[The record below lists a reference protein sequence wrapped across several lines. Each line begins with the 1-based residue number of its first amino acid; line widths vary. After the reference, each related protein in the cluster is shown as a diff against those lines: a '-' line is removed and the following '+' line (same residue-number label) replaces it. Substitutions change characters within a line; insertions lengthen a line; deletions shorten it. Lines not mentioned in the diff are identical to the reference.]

1 MNHYSFP
8 SIIRHA
14 LSGHRHWQP
23 AWRSPEPKSHYDV
36 VIVGAGGHGLATAY
50 YLAKKHGITNVGV
63 LEKGWLGGG
72 NTGRNTTVVR
82 SNYFYPESTRFF
94 DHSLKLYES
103 LSRELNYNL
112 MLSQGGV
119 TNLAH
124 SRHDM
129 ELFERWSNALQL
141 QGVDAEMLTTEQ
153 IQARFAALDCSPQAR
168 YPVWGGFIQH
178 RGGVVRHDAV
188 AWGFAR
194 AASALGVDIIQ
205 NCEVRDIV
213 QSAGRIQG
221 VKTSR
226 GMIRTDKL
234 ALCVAGHSTVLA
246 AKAGLPLPI
255 SSQPLQAMVS
265 EPIKPVLN
273 GMVISPVVHAY
284 VSQSDRG
291 EILLGGGAD
300 RYPSYGQRGN
310 FPLIEDTVAAMLG
323 LFPSFSR
330 LKLMRQW
337 AGIVD
342 ITPDTSPIMGLTPI
356 SGLYFSGG
364 WGTGGFKAI
373 PAGGDCM
380 AYTIAHNRPHAL
392 IEPFGLARFVTGALV
407 DEGAASGVAH

>member
-1 MNHYSFP
+1 MQRYSFP
-8 SIIRHA
+8 AIIRHA
-14 LSGHRHWQP
+14 LSGHRKWQP
-23 AWRSPEPKSHYDV
+23 AWRNPQPKAQYDV
-36 VIVGAGGHGLATAY
+36 VIVGGGGHGLATAY
-50 YLAKKHGITNVGV
+50 YLAKQHGITNVAV
-63 LEKGWLGGG
+63 LEKGWIGGG

-94 DHSLKLYES
+94 DHSLKLYEG

-129 ELFERWSNALQL
+129 EMFERWSNALQL
-141 QGVDAEMLTTEQ
+141 QGVDAEMLSTEQ
-153 IQARFAALDCSPQAR
+153 IQDRFPLLDTSPEAR

-188 AWGFAR
+188 AWGYAR

-205 NCEVRDIV
+205 NCEVTDIL
-213 QSAGRIQG
+213 QSAGQIQG
-221 VKTSR
+221 VQTSR
-226 GMIRTDKL
+226 GKIRTDKL

-246 AKAGLPLPI
+246 AKVGLPLPI

-265 EPIKPVLN
+265 EPVKPVLN
-273 GMVISPVVHAY
+273 GMVISPIVHAY

-310 FPLIEDTVAAMLG
+310 YP
-323 LFPSFSR
+323 
-330 LKLMRQW
+330 
-337 AGIVD
+337 
-342 ITPDTSPIMGLTPI
+342 
-356 SGLYFSGG
+356 
-364 WGTGGFKAI
+364 
-373 PAGGDCM
+373 
-380 AYTIAHNRPHAL
+380 
-392 IEPFGLARFVTGALV
+392 
-407 DEGAASGVAH
+407 

>member
-1 MNHYSFP
+1 MQNYSLL
-8 SIIRHA
+8 SIAKHA

-23 AWRSPEPKSHYDV
+23 AWRNPEPKPHYDV
-36 VIVGAGGHGLATAY
+36 VIVGGGGHGLATAY
-50 YLAKKHGITNVGV
+50 YLAKNHGITNVAV

-94 DHSLKLYES
+94 DHSLKLYEG

-129 ELFERWSNALQL
+129 EMFERWSNALQL

-153 IQARFAALDCSPQAR
+153 IQDRFPLLDTSPEAR

-188 AWGFAR
+188 AWGYAR

-205 NCEVRDIV
+205 NCEVTDIL
-213 QSAGRIQG
+213 QSAGRFRACKPQEG
-221 VKTSR
+221 R
-226 GMIRTDKL
+226 F
-234 ALCVAGHSTVLA
+234 A
-246 AKAGLPLPI
+246 PI
-255 SSQPLQAMVS
+255 SWRSVSPGIQPCWRLRWDCRCRLAVSLLQAMVS
-265 EPIKPVLN
+265 EPVKPVLN
-273 GMVISPVVHAY
+273 GMVISPIVHAY

-310 FPLIEDTVAAMLG
+310 Y
-323 LFPSFSR
+323 PS
-330 LKLMRQW
+330 
-337 AGIVD
+337 D
-342 ITPDTSPIMGLTPI
+342 
-356 SGLYFSGG
+356 
-364 WGTGGFKAI
+364 
-373 PAGGDCM
+373 
-380 AYTIAHNRPHAL
+380 
-392 IEPFGLARFVTGALV
+392 
-407 DEGAASGVAH
+407 

>member
-1 MNHYSFP
+1 MNPTDQALIDAVVKEGSHRAFAELVKRYQSPLRYSLRQLTGWNEALAGDLAQETFIKAH
-8 SIIRHA
+8 SA
-14 LSGHRHWQP
+14 LSSFQG
-23 AWRSPEPKSHYDV
+23 K
-36 VIVGAGGHGLATAY
+36 
-50 YLAKKHGITNVGV
+50 AKFSS
-63 LEKGWLGGG
+63 WLY
-72 NTGRNTTVVR
+72 RIA
-82 SNYFYPESTRFF
+82 
-94 DHSLKLYES
+94 
-103 LSRELNYNL
+103 YNL

-129 ELFERWSNALQL
+129 EMFERWSNALQL
-141 QGVDAEMLTTEQ
+141 QGVDAEMLSTEQ
-153 IQARFAALDCSPQAR
+153 IQARFPALDCSPNAR
-168 YPVWGGFIQH
+168 HPVWGGFIQH

-205 NCEVRDIV
+205 NCEVTDIK

-221 VKTSR
+221 VQTSR

-265 EPIKPVLN
+265 EPVKPVLN
-273 GMVISPVVHAY
+273 GMVISPIVHAY

-310 FPLIEDTVAAMLG
+310 FPLIEETVAAMLG

-356 SGLYFSGG
+356 SGLYLSGG

-373 PAGGDCM
+373 PAGGDTM
-380 AYTIAHNRPHAL
+380 AYTIANNRPHEL
-392 IEPFGLARFVTGALV
+392 IEPFGLERFVTGALV